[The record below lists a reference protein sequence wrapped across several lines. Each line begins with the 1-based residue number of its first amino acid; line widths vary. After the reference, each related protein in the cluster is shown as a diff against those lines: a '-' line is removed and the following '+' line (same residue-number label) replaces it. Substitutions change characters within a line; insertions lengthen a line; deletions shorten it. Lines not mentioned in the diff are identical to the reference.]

1 MSFLLPEAGLLF
13 WMLLAFGIVFIIL
26 RKYGFPVITSMIDE
40 RKKYIDDA
48 LKNAKEANERLASI
62 EQEGRD
68 ILNRANEEQA
78 RILREAASMREQIL
92 KEARQQAEKEGVA
105 MLAETRRVI
114 EQEKENVLRDI
125 RSRVAD
131 ISIEIAEKVLRKELS
146 ADKEQR
152 EYADRLAEDI
162 LTENDDEK

>member
-13 WMLLAFGIVFIIL
+13 WMLLAFCIVFIIL

-68 ILNRANEEQA
+68 ILNRANEEQT
-78 RILREAASMREQIL
+78 RILREAASMREQII
-92 KEARQQAEKEGVA
+92 KEARQQAEREGAA

-125 RSRVAD
+125 RSQVAD

-146 ADKEQR
+146 GEKEQW